1 MSTVLDIIT
10 ISLISIGVFF
20 FIVGLIGLV
29 RLPDVFTR
37 LHAVTKCD
45 TLGVG
50 AIIFGLMIYQGF
62 DLTSV
67 KLLMIIFFV
76 YLTNPTAAQ
85 IISKGG
91 YISGVDPCGITDY
104 DKCSLKTIAER
115 RKQDKE
121 NKENS
126 DKEKNNENLSDT
138 QINEEKDKE
147 KEGEK

>member
-1 MSTVLDIIT
+1 MMTTALDVIT
-10 ISLISIGVFF
+10 IALIATGVFF
-20 FIVGLIGLV
+20 FIVGLLGLL

-37 LHAVTKCD
+37 LHATTKCD

-91 YISGVDPCGITDY
+91 YVSGVDPCDETEYRRCD
-104 DKCSLKTIAER
+104 LNTISR
-115 RKQDKE
+115 RRDQDG
-121 NKENS
+121 
-126 DKEKNNENLSDT
+126 
-138 QINEEKDKE
+138 EEDCE
-147 KEGEK
+147 VEEGDA